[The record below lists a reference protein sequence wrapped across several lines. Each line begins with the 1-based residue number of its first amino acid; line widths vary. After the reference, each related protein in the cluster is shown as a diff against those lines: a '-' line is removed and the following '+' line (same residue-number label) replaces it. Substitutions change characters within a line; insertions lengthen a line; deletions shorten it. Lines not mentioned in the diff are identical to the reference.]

1 MEKIVQL
8 TSATI
13 VLPIDDVDT
22 DQIVPAR
29 FLTTTEREGIGVSL
43 FADWRLDKDGNEIAD
58 FPLNA
63 PDAKD
68 KKILVAGRNFGCGS
82 SREHAP
88 WAIHDF
94 GIRAVISS
102 EIADIF
108 RNNSLNNGL
117 VPVIVDEET
126 HQWLLDNPGAEV
138 TVDMEACVL
147 RLPNGK
153 EVSFPIEPFA
163 RHCIMEGI
171 DQMGFLLQ
179 NKDKIA
185 DFEQNRSWNPSL
197 ISS

>member
-8 TSATI
+8 TSKTI

-43 FADWRLDKDGNEIAD
+43 FADWRFDKEGNEIAD

-63 PDAKD
+63 PEAKD
-68 KKILVAGRNFGCGS
+68 RQILVAGRNFGCGS

-88 WAIHDF
+88 WAIYDF

-117 VPVIVDEET
+117 LPIVVDEAT
-126 HQWLLDNPGAEV
+126 HKWLLENPGAEV
-138 TVDMEACVL
+138 QVDMESCEIT
-147 RLPNGK
+147 LPDGK
-153 EVSFPIEPFA
+153 KVPFPIEPFA

-179 NKDKIA
+179 NLPVIEE
-185 DFEQNRSWNPSL
+185 FEANRNWQP
-197 ISS
+197 

>member
-1 MEKIVQL
+1 MEKITQL
-8 TSATI
+8 TSQTI

-29 FLTTTEREGIGVSL
+29 FLTTTEREGIGISL
-43 FADWRLDKDGNEIAD
+43 FADWRFDKDGNEIAG

-63 PDAKD
+63 PEARGR
-68 KKILVAGRNFGCGS
+68 KILVAGRNFGCGS

-88 WAIHDF
+88 WAIYDF

-117 VPVIVDEET
+117 VPVVVDVET
-126 HQWLLDNPGAEV
+126 HKWLLDNPGAEV
-138 TVDMEACVL
+138 TVDVDALEV
-147 RLPNGK
+147 RLPDGK
-153 EVSFPIEPFA
+153 AVPFEIEPFA

-179 NKDKIA
+179 NLDKIEA
-185 DFEQNRSWNPSL
+185 FEENRSWNPSL
-197 ISS
+197 NV

>member
-1 MEKIVQL
+1 
-8 TSATI
+8 

-29 FLTTTEREGIGVSL
+29 FLTTTGREGIGVSL
-43 FADWRLDKDGNEIAD
+43 FADWRFDKQGNAIED

-63 PDAKD
+63 PEAQGRQ
-68 KKILVAGRNFGCGS
+68 ILVAGRNFGCGS

-88 WAIHDF
+88 WAIYDF

-117 VPVIVDEET
+117 VPVVVDVDT
-126 HQWLLDNPGAEV
+126 HKWLLDNPGAEV
-138 TVDMEACVL
+138 TVDIDKL
-147 RLPNGK
+147 
-153 EVSFPIEPFA
+153 EVSLPDGKVVPFEIEPFA

-179 NKDKIA
+179 NKDNIES
-185 DFEQNRSWNPSL
+185 FEANRSWNPSL
-197 ISS
+197 NV

>member
-1 MEKIVQL
+1 MEKITQL
-8 TSATI
+8 TSKTI

-43 FADWRLDKDGNEIAD
+43 FADWRFDKDGNKIAD

-63 PDAKD
+63 PEAAGR
-68 KKILVAGRNFGCGS
+68 KILVAGRNFGCGS

-117 VPVIVDEET
+117 LPVVVDDAT
-126 HQWLLDNPGAEV
+126 HQWLLNNPGAEV
-138 TVDMEACVL
+138 TVDLVACEV

-153 EVSFPIEPFA
+153 TASFTIEPFA

-171 DQMGFLLQ
+171 DQMGYLQ
-179 NKDKIA
+179 QNQANIKA
-185 DFEQNRSWNPSL
+185 FEQNRPWNPSL
-197 ISS
+197 NV

>member
-1 MEKIVQL
+1 MEKITQL
-8 TSATI
+8 TSKTI

-43 FADWRLDKDGNEIAD
+43 FADWRFDREGNEIHD

-63 PDAKD
+63 PDAKECQ
-68 KKILVAGRNFGCGS
+68 ILVAGRNFGCGS

-88 WAIHDF
+88 WAIFDF

-117 VPVIVDEET
+117 VPVVVDEET
-126 HQWLLDNPGAEV
+126 HKWLLANPGAEV
-138 TVDMEACVL
+138 TVDVDALEV
-147 RLPNGK
+147 RLPKGK
-153 EVSFPIEPFA
+153 TVKFEIEPFA
-163 RHCIMEGI
+163 RHCILEGI
-171 DQMGFLLQ
+171 DQMGFLRQ
-179 NKDKIA
+179 SIPDIEA
-185 DFEQNRSWNPSL
+185 FENNRSWQP
-197 ISS
+197 

>member
-1 MEKIVQL
+1 MEKITQL
-8 TSATI
+8 TSQTI

-43 FADWRLDKDGNEIAD
+43 FADWRLDKDGNEISD

-63 PDAKD
+63 PEARDR
-68 KKILVAGRNFGCGS
+68 KILVAGRNFGCGS

-88 WAIHDF
+88 WAIYDF

-117 VPVIVDEET
+117 VPVVVDKAT
-126 HQWLLDNPGAEV
+126 HRWLLDNPGAEV
-138 TVDMEACVL
+138 TVDVAACEV
-147 RLPNGK
+147 RLPDGTA
-153 EVSFPIEPFA
+153 VPFPIEPFA
-163 RHCIMEGI
+163 RHCILEGI

-179 NKDKIA
+179 SMDKIEA
-185 DFEQNRSWNPSL
+185 FEQNRSWQP
-197 ISS
+197 